1 MFVQFLAKKFI
12 YTMFFMYHKVL
23 SRLELNLAL
32 LGVVYLNHSNS
43 EIAKWNSIVFYWNKE
58 NFALLSTIVQK

>member
-1 MFVQFLAKKFI
+1 
-12 YTMFFMYHKVL
+12 MYHKVL